1 MHCRLV
7 VVEVAAAELLL
18 VAVSVPA
25 RFYASASN
33 VMEALCFW
41 VCRLAV
47 RLCIVPLLT
56 PTSGSLA

>member
-1 MHCRLV
+1 
-7 VVEVAAAELLL
+7 VEVAAAELLL